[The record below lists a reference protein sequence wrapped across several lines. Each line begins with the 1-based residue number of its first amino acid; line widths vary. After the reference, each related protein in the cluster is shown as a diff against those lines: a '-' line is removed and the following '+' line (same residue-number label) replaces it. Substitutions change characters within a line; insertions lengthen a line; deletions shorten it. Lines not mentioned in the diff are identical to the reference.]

1 MSEKAI
7 SNNERL
13 APGIW
18 QIVKLLMDSSVSN
31 RQIID
36 SSISMMTGSLKTWF
50 DKVCQ
55 EPFVEFSGDTYGDEY
70 FFFVRKPPFDLEN
83 INRGLKYKVDITDD
97 EIVSVNLT
105 WNNQGIY
112 SWYQLIP
119 YAETMGMEN
128 VRMYMPAIFFPEYA
142 SVYGSRDLTVMSQ
155 YVNLFNRDYANANTE
170 EKKKENGINI
180 MRNLISD
187 LKYMIDANAY
197 APFTRR
203 GTIVLN
209 GDRRIKRGTFIL
221 MPNNEVFYVE
231 SVDNSLS
238 IRENSYTRTT
248 TLNVSHGMY
257 LPFINGVDVKESD
270 GTHNYGYFNLIDYG
284 EGFSVDKL
292 SEGNYGDMIS
302 KWKVNFNNFTFFL
315 SRKQVGVMKYIKNTE
330 YGW

>member
-1 MSEKAI
+1 MGEKAI

-83 INRGLKYKVDITDD
+83 INRGLKYKVEITND

-221 MPNNEVFYVE
+221 MPNDEVFYVE

-238 IRENSYTRTT
+238 IRENSYTRRT

-257 LPFINGVDVKESD
+257 LPFINGVDVEESD

-315 SRKQVGVMKYIKNTE
+315 SRKQVGVMKYKK
-330 YGW
+330 Y